1 MSADTPLATTDREL
15 FAAVRALP
23 HMTITKREGEYR
35 VTYRL
40 ASITRADQGK
50 HDADWCRDHAER
62 AAYYTNDRDDAAATA
77 ISLSAQ
83 MVRLLA
89 RLAEGGA

>member
-1 MSADTPLATTDREL
+1 MRTDRHL

-23 HMTITKREGEYR
+23 HMAITKKEGEYR

-40 ASITRADQGK
+40 ASITRADRGQ
-50 HDADWCRDHAER
+50 HDADWRRDHAER
-62 AAYYTNDRDDAAATA
+62 AAYYTTDREDAADTA
-77 ISLSAQ
+77 LSLSAQ

-89 RLAEGGA
+89 RLAESEA

>member
-1 MSADTPLATTDREL
+1 MRTDREL

-23 HMTITKREGEYR
+23 HMTITKRDDEYR

-50 HDADWCRDHAER
+50 HDAGWRRDHAER
-62 AAYYTNDRDDAAATA
+62 VAYYTTDRADAAATA
-77 ISLSAQ
+77 LSLSAQ
-83 MVRLLA
+83 MVRLLD
-89 RLAEGGA
+89 RIAEAEAGR